1 VVAAAGLLLW
11 IFSHTTGCYAPRPN
25 LEVGSA
31 ATNATDSTTVLPHRA
46 ITARLQDIDTQ
57 MPLEMANERAIDELR
72 LADLPERFLPAEQL
86 AIAAVQ
92 NLQAGHATDAAV
104 WLSLASYRYHQ
115 AWYRIL
121 KSPIDRLSKRE
132 LDVYQELNFEPELN
146 ALGQLLRGEE
156 MVKWDTRARLAG
168 IFGDDGA
175 DSEAIAE
182 AVRRKLVL
190 RGGLAVELT
199 TARKLSQA
207 YLQHLSA
214 KSVQKSS
221 LGSATRALVSTPLA
235 EYSLEALRSGVDRL
249 SPGHCSIVAN
259 QLSTDKRAVVA
270 LLAAPKSEVR
280 ANAAVL
286 LGMTPDPAQ
295 ITHLEQ
301 RLASEQD
308 TVVRLALNYALV
320 RHGQEHRVSDLT
332 RALAQ
337 CPTGVCEDA
346 VTLLQWLPNDPKV
359 GLDPELLLRLAS
371 DVRQRLFVRLS
382 AIAIL
387 GDIGRKKPL
396 SPRMREVLLATA
408 QETNPDLLRYATEAL
423 KKDVGFSREL
433 VLAALTKPTP
443 AFVPLLSRLVRIAT
457 VEDLPMLRQ
466 LMPNFA
472 AKPGQETDA
481 LIEAAARLPGAD
493 AEAQLVNWFDAHPSL
508 RRRIAMR
515 LMIRPN
521 LEQATLTHLATATDS
536 DVRLLVSVLGRK
548 PDALAL
554 LQEALRASKPQQR
567 LFAAYLAGLVYEPR
581 VMEDLWSLVDFRD
594 AQLYPDDAR
603 MRHTALSSLLFIA
616 LDKMVATRA
625 FEATPA
631 ATSTVQLA
639 DGAEE

>member
-1 VVAAAGLLLW
+1 
-11 IFSHTTGCYAPRPN
+11 
-25 LEVGSA
+25 
-31 ATNATDSTTVLPHRA
+31 
-46 ITARLQDIDTQ
+46 LQDIDTQ
-57 MPLEMANERAIDELR
+57 LPLDVANERALEELR

-92 NLQAGHATDAAV
+92 NLQAGHAADAAV

-156 MVKWDTRARLAG
+156 MVKWDTRTRLAG
-168 IFGDDGA
+168 IFGDDGE

-182 AVRRKLVL
+182 AGRRKLVL
-190 RGGLAVELT
+190 RGGLAEELT
-199 TARKLSQA
+199 TAKVLSQA

-235 EYSLEALRSGVDRL
+235 EYSLEALRSGVDRF

-259 QLSTDKRAVVA
+259 QLSTDRKAVVA
-270 LLAAPKSEVR
+270 LLAAPRSEVR

-308 TVVRLALNYALV
+308 TVVRLALNYALA
-320 RHGQEHRVSDLT
+320 RHGQGHRVGDLS

-337 CPTGVCEDA
+337 CPTRVCEEA
-346 VTLLQWLPNDPKV
+346 VTLLQWLPNDLKV
-359 GLDPELLLRLAS
+359 GLDPELLLRLAG

-387 GDIGRKKPL
+387 GDIGGKKPL

-408 QETNPDLLRYATEAL
+408 QEKNPDLLRHATEAL
-423 KKDVGFSREL
+423 KKDLGFSREL
-433 VLAALTKPTP
+433 VLAALAKPTP
-443 AFVPLLSRLVRIAT
+443 AYGPLLSRFVRVAT
-457 VEDLPMLRQ
+457 VEDLPTLRQ
-466 LMPNFA
+466 LMPRFA
-472 AKPGQETDA
+472 ANPGPETDA

-493 AEAQLVNWFDAHPSL
+493 AEAQLVSWFDAHQLL

-515 LMIRPN
+515 LMVRPN
-521 LEQATLTHLATATDS
+521 LRPATLTYLATAMDR
-536 DVRLLVSVLGRK
+536 DVRLLVSVLGRM

-554 LQEALRASKPQQR
+554 LQEALRATEPQQR

-581 VMEDLWSLVDFRD
+581 VTKDLWSLVDFRD

-603 MRHTALSSLLFIA
+603 IRHTALSSLLFIA

-625 FEATPA
+625 LEAAPSEGSA
-631 ATSTVQLA
+631 ATRAGSV
-639 DGAEE
+639 AE